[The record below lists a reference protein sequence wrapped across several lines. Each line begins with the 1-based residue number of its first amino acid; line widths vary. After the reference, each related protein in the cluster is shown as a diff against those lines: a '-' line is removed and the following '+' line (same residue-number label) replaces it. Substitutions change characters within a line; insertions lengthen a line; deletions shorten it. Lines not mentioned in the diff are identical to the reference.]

1 MKCILKTVRLS
12 FPDLFQA
19 SSVNGSEPRFA
30 ANFLIEPGSENAQA
44 VQEAVMQAA
53 KDKWGAKAE
62 AELKKL
68 SASDRTCLHDGDLKD
83 YDGYAGNLYVSAS
96 NTVKPLVLDRDAKTH
111 LDSSDGRPYAGC
123 YVNAIIDVW
132 AQDNNFGK
140 RINASLRGVQFVKDG
155 DAFSGGGAAT
165 EDEFA
170 DLAVTDD
177 DDAEEDFNDLI

>member
-1 MKCILKTVRLS
+1 MKCILKGVRLS
-12 FPDLFQA
+12 FPNLFQA

-30 ANFLIEPGSENAQA
+30 ANFLIEPDSENAKA
-44 VQEAVMQAA
+44 VNTAVAQAA

-62 AELKKL
+62 LELKKL
-68 SASDRTCLHDGDLKD
+68 SASDRTCLHDGNLKD
-83 YDGYAGNLYVSAS
+83 YDGYEGNLYLSAS
-96 NTVKPLVLDRDAKTH
+96 NSVKPLVLDKDAKTH

-123 YVNAIIDVW
+123 YVNAIVDIWV
-132 AQDNNFGK
+132 QDNNFGK

-170 DLAVTDD
+170 DLAVPDS
-177 DDAEEDFNDLI
+177 DADEDFSDLI